1 MRRTIDQYDKDLLQT
16 IIGKEA
22 YDTLLKFSDEM
33 IYLGDVGAEGSI
45 AKGAVFA
52 QLSTSPVAAVRRD
65 LRHKAMAKVFSSPAI
80 INYYAGKGVGN
91 ASKNVNGVANAV
103 ATAAGI
109 TARGVAVARQGGVR
123 AAMEEGDQQVQRFEA
138 REAARMNPPQLTE
151 PNKSSSL
158 AATSPITPGPAQF
171 YGIPQ
176 QASQP
181 SIRQQA
187 AANPGI
193 AQALGIRGPTAG
205 LLNKP

>member
-1 MRRTIDQYDKDLLQT
+1 
-16 IIGKEA
+16 
-22 YDTLLKFSDEM
+22 
-33 IYLGDVGAEGSI
+33 
-45 AKGAVFA
+45 
-52 QLSTSPVAAVRRD
+52 
-65 LRHKAMAKVFSSPAI
+65 
-80 INYYAGKGVGN
+80 
-91 ASKNVNGVANAV
+91 
-103 ATAAGI
+103 
-109 TARGVAVARQGGVR
+109 
-123 AAMEEGDQQVQRFEA
+123 MEEGDQQVQRFEA